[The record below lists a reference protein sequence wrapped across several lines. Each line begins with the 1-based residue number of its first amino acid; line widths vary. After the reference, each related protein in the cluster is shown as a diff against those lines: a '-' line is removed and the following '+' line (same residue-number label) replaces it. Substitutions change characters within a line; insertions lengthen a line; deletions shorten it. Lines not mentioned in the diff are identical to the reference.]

1 MLVLGIGGFMHDYNC
16 VLFDLENK
24 KISWCEQERIS
35 RRKHHV
41 IESGEDLLLPI
52 EHCAHKLGYKAKDID
67 TIVFA
72 HTDPFPCKD
81 ELKKI
86 FAKKELVEVDHH
98 LCHAAG
104 AFFSSKYNDSLII
117 STDGFGDGSSALIAH
132 GKDNKMIELQRI
144 TDHDSIGLEYL
155 RATVHL
161 GLGGVGSEGKT
172 QGLASYGQPTIF
184 EQYMNEIEITSDA
197 NIHLSN
203 LLKSDSSRLAEEGGY
218 LNTQLLNNKFLNDY
232 CPRRFSH
239 EKMNE
244 VHMNLAA
251 SIQKV
256 IEYITLEMSKWGI
269 KQTGSKNLV
278 LSGGVSMN
286 SSMNGIIAQS
296 GLFKGVYALPMS
308 SDRGIG
314 LGAALYHIHQN
325 MGVPRFFELDN
336 VFYGQKFTEK
346 EVIKEVKKSNL
357 EYYIVDDIASEAAKY
372 ISEGKIVGWYQ
383 LESEMG
389 ARALGHRSICADPRT
404 AEMKDI
410 INEKVKHREWFRPF
424 APSVVEEKAQEFF
437 EFDPNIQDLSFMTY
451 TVPANE
457 NAQKNIPAVVHV
469 DNTSRIQTVKKSN
482 NSLYHELIT
491 RFGELTGIYCI
502 LNTSFNDNGEPI
514 VETPRD
520 AINTFFKTGMEILCV
535 NNVVAKKK

>member
-16 VLFDLENK
+16 VLIDVDNK
-24 KISWCEQERIS
+24 RLSWCEQERIS
-35 RRKHHV
+35 RKKHHV
-41 IESGEDLLLPI
+41 IEAGEDLLQPI
-52 EHCAHKLGYKAKDID
+52 EMCAKQLGYKSRDID
-67 TIVFA
+67 TIVFG
-72 HTDPFPCKD
+72 HTDEFPCKED
-81 ELKKI
+81 LKKK
-86 FAKKELVEVDHH
+86 FKKKEIVEVDHH

-104 AFFSSKYNDSLII
+104 AFFSSEYDDSLII
-117 STDGFGDGSSALIAH
+117 STDGFGDGSSALIGH
-132 GKDNKMIELQRI
+132 GTGNKIREMQRI
-144 TDHDSIGLEYL
+144 TDDDSIGLEYL

-172 QGLASYGQPTIF
+172 QGLASYGEPTIF

-197 NIHLSN
+197 NIHLSER
-203 LLKSDSSRLAEEGGY
+203 LKSESSRLAEEGGY
-218 LNTQLLNNKFLNDY
+218 LNTQMLHNEFLNDY

-239 EKMNE
+239 EKITD

-269 KQTGSKNLV
+269 KQTGTKNLV

-286 SSMNGIIAQS
+286 SSMNGIISQS
-296 GLFKGVYALPMS
+296 GLFEGVYALPMS

-325 MGVPRFFELDN
+325 MNVPRFFNLDN
-336 VFYGQKFTEK
+336 VFYGQRFSDK
-346 EVIKEVKKSNL
+346 EVLKEIKKSGL
-357 EYYIVDDIASEAAKY
+357 DYHISDDITGEAAKY
-372 ISEGKIVGWYQ
+372 ISDGKVVGWYQ
-383 LESEMG
+383 EESEMG

-404 AEMKDI
+404 AQMKDI

-424 APSVVEEKAQEFF
+424 APSVIEEKAQNFF
-437 EFDPNIQDLSFMTY
+437 DFDLEVQDLSFMTY

-457 NAQKNIPAVVHV
+457 YAQKNIPAVVHV

-482 NSLYHELIT
+482 NAKYHELIS
-491 RFGELTGIYCI
+491 RFGEITGIPCI
-502 LNTSFNDNGEPI
+502 LNTSYNDNGEPI

-520 AINTFFKTGMEILCV
+520 AVNTFYKTGMEVLCI
-535 NNVVAKKK
+535 NNIVAFKK